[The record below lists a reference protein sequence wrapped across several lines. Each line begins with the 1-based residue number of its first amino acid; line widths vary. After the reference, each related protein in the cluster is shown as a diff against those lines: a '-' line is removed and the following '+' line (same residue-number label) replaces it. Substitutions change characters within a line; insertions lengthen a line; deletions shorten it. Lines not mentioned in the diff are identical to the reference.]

1 MAGVR
6 LEFAQF
12 GHFDYFNIYRNSVS
26 TAIENLEQPIGTS
39 STMYYEDFTTE
50 PNNDY
55 YYRIGVVRDSIEE
68 FSEEIHVRTEVMF
81 DPPYNL
87 IVEFRNDESNRLEL
101 NWSLDGFV
109 DEQRYYC
116 SETLIELNALPVPK
130 AVLAGDVRTY
140 IDTAI
145 EVGKTYYVA
154 VGAVKGGVEK
164 VSQELEIFAGS
175 DEHWDKVVALLH
187 FNGGLVDKV
196 EKGVYTKTNGVDF
209 VNDAVFGEP
218 AIKIANTQDSVT
230 TTNNSV
236 WQFSDQ
242 DFCIE
247 FPLLAL
253 DISEFQSILSKW
265 QSPPR
270 SSDEFLLS
278 LYQGSL
284 YLELRGNDGLTYVLV
299 FKVDATQLLQKTQIT
314 LSRQGDKFRLWFG
327 DVLKSEFSSNVI
339 INTSEVSQFRI
350 GGNPYTG
357 TTFNGYI
364 GKMRVTRGASRYSL
378 TNTPPPVAN
387 Y

>member
-1 MAGVR
+1 M
-6 LEFAQF
+6 
-12 GHFDYFNIYRNSVS
+12 
-26 TAIENLEQPIGTS
+26 T
-39 STMYYEDFTTE
+39 
-50 PNNDY
+50 
-55 YYRIGVVRDSIEE
+55 
-68 FSEEIHVRTEVMF
+68 
-81 DPPYNL
+81 
-87 IVEFRNDESNRLEL
+87 NRLEL
-101 NWSLDGFV
+101 NWKLDGFV

-116 SETLIELNALPVPK
+116 SEVPINPENVPVPR
-130 AVLAGDVRTY
+130 AILAGDVRTY

-253 DISEFQSILSKW
+253 DISDYQSILSKW
-265 QSPPR
+265 QSTPR
-270 SSDEFLLS
+270 SSAEFLLS

-284 YLELRGNDGLTYVLV
+284 YLEVRGNDGSTYVLV

-350 GGNPYTG
+350 GGNPSIG
-357 TTFNGYI
+357 ATFNGYI